1 MDMLKECSWE
11 SVTIVFI
18 KCKIQLA
25 FSTNTHITY
34 KIKWKIP
41 KFHIQIEA
49 NKFRITRIW
58 TGAGGKKN
66 LLTLEFKPQK
76 RVLTASSI
84 FRLLLPFSNW
94 KLPYQLSVSNSD
106 VGTRFTDEA
115 TSIHIRALKRRR
127 LLGPGIKND
136 GVYRWFE
143 LTGAVGSCA
152 WACSQR
158 IGVVFYGYSIA

>member
-11 SVTIVFI
+11 SVTIVFT

-58 TGAGGKKN
+58 TGAWGKKN

-115 TSIHIRALKRRR
+115 TSIHIQALKRRR
-127 LLGPGIKND
+127 FFWVRELKTTASTDDLNWQVQLAVALGLVLK
-136 GVYRWFE
+136 E
-143 LTGAVGSCA
+143 
-152 WACSQR
+152 
-158 IGVVFYGYSIA
+158 